1 MKPVEKSVF
10 PLRPHHGLCLRF
22 FQGKGY
28 SDGFVANMG
37 AIQSMLKSNPLIR
50 LVPEMDEICRCCPN
64 NQSGTCTT
72 QEQVLR
78 YDEGVLRLCGLKPG
92 QVLHYQDFDRKVTQ
106 EILQPGR
113 REEICPD
120 CQWSGLCQW
129 KQEEP

>member
-1 MKPVEKSVF
+1 
-10 PLRPHHGLCLRF
+10 
-22 FQGKGY
+22 
-28 SDGFVANMG
+28 
-37 AIQSMLKSNPLIR
+37 MLKSNPLIR
-50 LVPEMDEICRCCPN
+50 LAPEMDEICRCCPN

-120 CQWSGLCQW
+120 CQWSGLCRW

>member
-1 MKPVEKSVF
+1 MENPVF

-37 AIQSMLKSNPLIR
+37 AIQSMLQSNPMIR
-50 LVPEMDEICRCCPN
+50 LVPEMDEICGSCPN
-64 NQSGTCTT
+64 NQNGTCTA
-72 QEQVLR
+72 QEKVLR
-78 YDEGVLRLCGLKPG
+78 YDEGVLRLCSLEAG
-92 QVLHYQDFDRKVTQ
+92 QVLHYQDFARKVTQ

-120 CQWSGLCQW
+120 CQWSALCQW
-129 KQEEP
+129 KQEEL